1 MEVSSVAMEGFGPWL
16 GYLALFVA
24 GGIAGT
30 LNVVAGGGSF
40 LTLPVLIFLG
50 LPAGIANA
58 TNRVAIFLQ
67 NVGAVWSFK
76 RFGVLDTRSL
86 LWAAVPAT
94 LGAIPGTLLALVISD
109 RAFQKTLA
117 FLMIAVTVWTLWSP
131 GRKPGADSSADGGQT
146 STSRRW
152 RANGASYLAL
162 GAGFFFA
169 GLYGG
174 FVQAGVGFL
183 LLAVTSMGGLDLVR
197 GNAVKVLAVLCFT
210 SISLGIFVW
219 QGRVDWPLGLCLAGG
234 NVLGGLLGARLTVL
248 KGHAWVKNVVTVTIL
263 VFAVKLWLS
272 S

>member
-1 MEVSSVAMEGFGPWL
+1 MEGIGPWL
-16 GYLALFVA
+16 GYVALFAA
-24 GGIAGT
+24 GTVAGT
-30 LNVVAGGGSF
+30 LNVIAGGGSF

-50 LPAGIANA
+50 LPPGIANG

-94 LGAIPGTLLALVISD
+94 LGAIPGTWLALVISD

-117 FLMIAVTVWTLWSP
+117 LLMVAVTVWTLWSP
-131 GRKPGADSSADGGQT
+131 SSKPGSGDAKT
-146 STSRRW
+146 RFW
-152 RANGASYLAL
+152 IL
-162 GAGFFFA
+162 GAGFFVA

-183 LLAVTSMGGLDLVR
+183 LLAGTSLAGLDLVR

-210 SISLGIFVW
+210 SISLGIFAW

-248 KGHAWVKNVVTVTIL
+248 KGHGWVKNVVTITIL
-263 VFAVKLWLS
+263 IFAVKLWLS

>member
-1 MEVSSVAMEGFGPWL
+1 MLAAMEGLGPWL
-16 GYLALFVA
+16 GYAALFVA
-24 GGIAGT
+24 GIVAGT
-30 LNVVAGGGSF
+30 INVIAGGGSF

-50 LPAGIANA
+50 LPPGIANA

-94 LGAIPGTLLALVISD
+94 LGAMPGTWLALTISD
-109 RAFQKTLA
+109 RAFQQTLA
-117 FLMIAVTVWTLWSP
+117 LLMVVVTLWTLWSRP
-131 GRKPGADSSADGGQT
+131 TRPE
-146 STSRRW
+146 STDQRRP
-152 RANGASYLAL
+152 RLLVLSG
-162 GAGFFFA
+162 GFFLA

-174 FVQAGVGFL
+174 FIQAGVGFL
-183 LLAVTSMGGLDLVR
+183 VLAVTTATGLDLVR
-197 GNAVKVLAVLCFT
+197 GNAVKVLSILCFT
-210 SISLGIFVW
+210 GISLAIFAW

-234 NVLGGLLGARLTVL
+234 NVLGGLFGARLTVL
-248 KGHAWVKNVVTVTIL
+248 KGHGWVKNVVTAAIL